1 MTQLGYICSHSFT
14 WRAQISVLGEHRKF
28 LWSDALW
35 FYSLSLSSHTVF
47 KENRGDQSFKIHN
60 STQMWRR
67 KHPQNKVSF
76 SQGWETAK
84 GLQISRAFLP
94 LLTSWLIKWILQ
106 IPCCKYGNSSS
117 RFLPFLI
124 PQSVCPQHLLI
135 ADWWL
140 PQPRGR
146 TYTWSCSAPWGSPGS
161 TSPGSHRENWNSG

>member
-140 PQPRGR
+140 SQPRGR